1 MNRNNFDEWLSGQ
14 TGWATT
20 RLRAW
25 MDHRPAFQRFVLAH
39 AAAIRKKLLQAVDPE
54 DRSDVLAELEFAYRG
69 LQQPG
74 WEFDYQPPGTGRVRT
89 ADYRVRIGGIEAFN
103 LEVKRVREGKETL
116 ALQTFVQDILVAL
129 KAIPTGCGVSIHTPA
144 QSDTDGFV
152 DRLEEAKKR
161 VIRSCVE
168 TAREQ
173 TQGLSAGDTVEV
185 LISDFDSDDL
195 RITLERLGHR
205 PADFPT
211 VNLGGVMAIPYT
223 QRESFKFTD
232 IICGAV
238 GQLRDGM
245 PNVLAVR
252 VQSCTHE
259 NVEFDHA
266 VAALGRLASSQ
277 GDDYFRRKGF
287 DDAADYHRQ
296 LLRLSVAVVVND
308 WTSADPGQQQNH
320 VWRNP
325 EAAVPLAVEIIEA
338 LRVL

>member
-1 MNRNNFDEWLSGQ
+1 MNSNNFDDWLSGQ

-20 RLRAW
+20 RLRGW
-25 MDHRPAFQRFVLAH
+25 MDHRPEFRRFVLTH
-39 AAAIRKKLLQAVDPE
+39 GAAIRKKMLQAGDPE
-54 DRSDVLAELEFAYRG
+54 DRWDVLAELEFAYRG
-69 LQQPG
+69 LRQPG
-74 WEFDYQPPGTGRVRT
+74 WEFDYQPSGTGIVRT

-103 LEVKRVREGKETL
+103 LEVKRVREGKETV
-116 ALQTFVQDILVAL
+116 ALQTFVQDVLAAL
-129 KAIPTGCGVSIHTPA
+129 QDIPTGCGVTIDIPA
-144 QSDTDGFV
+144 MSETDGFV
-152 DRLEEAKKR
+152 DRLVEAKQR
-161 VIRSCVE
+161 VIRSCVG

-173 TQGLSAGDTVEV
+173 TQGLSADDTVEV
-185 LISDFDSDDL
+185 PISDFDSDDL

-211 VNLGGVMAIPYT
+211 VNLGGVMTIPYA

-232 IICGAV
+232 IICGAL

-266 VAALGRLASSQ
+266 VAAMGRLALSQ
-277 GDDYFRRKGF
+277 DDSFFRKKGF
-287 DDAADYHRQ
+287 DSATDYRNQ
-296 LLRLSVAVVVND
+296 RRRLSVAVVVND
-308 WTSADPGQQQNH
+308 WTTVAPGQHQNH

-325 EAAVPLAVEIIEA
+325 EAAVPLADEIVEA